1 MIYGYARVSTWGQ
14 VFESQIMALK
24 EYGCCQIYKDKFT
37 GTKMDRVE
45 FQKLLK
51 KLRKMMY

>member
-1 MIYGYARVSTWGQ
+1 VSTWGQ